1 MKNDWVQIAARAH
14 SNLNAFAIVK
24 AVLESGAIYR
34 SKDRTAQTSVIRIVH
49 ICNDEIQRQ
58 LRLYDKAVGKA
69 KGERP

>member
-14 SNLNAFAIVK
+14 SNLNAFAIIRDM
-24 AVLESGAIYR
+24 LESGAIY
-34 SKDRTAQTSVIRIVH
+34 SNSRTAQTSVMRIVR
-49 ICNDEIQRQ
+49 ICDDEIQRQ